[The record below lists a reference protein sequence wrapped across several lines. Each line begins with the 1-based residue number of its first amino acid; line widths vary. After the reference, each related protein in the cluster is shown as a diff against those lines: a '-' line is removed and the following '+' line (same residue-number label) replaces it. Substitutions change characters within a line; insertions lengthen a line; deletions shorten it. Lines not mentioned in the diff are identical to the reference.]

1 MKAGDLAPNFILKD
15 ENGNDFELYKNL
27 NKYLLLA
34 FYPKDDTPVCSTQ
47 LSEYND
53 NLDDFIKNDVNVVG
67 ISTDSVQS
75 HSKFCGKLK
84 LNFPLL
90 ADDEKKV
97 SKQFDAINFL
107 GMNKRSLVLIGTDK
121 RILWTD
127 STLPVT
133 YIKTV
138 EILQKV
144 KDLNMKEMT

>member
-144 KDLNMKEMT
+144 KDLNMQEMT